1 MWSSRGKA
9 RYLALLSA
17 GALLAAAATTAA
29 CAALLG
35 VDDLPLRDGSD
46 AEAGSMTVLPSE
58 GGPQPGDGG
67 CVPRGST
74 FCETE
79 CPIPDFCEDF
89 EHTEDVTY
97 KHWSGFGELTN
108 PVQIEGGTT
117 QIVVDDAATRSNVLA
132 SIATRPTVARSFAGL
147 VHAIFDAGAAA
158 ATPRGLRVRFS
169 GTMSHLS
176 FDPDGAP
183 SARLAYL
190 FAVGDLLA
198 NEGLTVVFKDKG
210 ETTLDVVVQRRP
222 LLNDGDIVDL
232 VKLAGVGKEDLANSR
247 PNFEFEVA
255 PRELLIA
262 RKHVCPE
269 VDDSDGADPPP
280 ADGLW
285 LWVDIYV
292 EKCLPLRGAIA
303 SPAWLTRVGV
313 IGGVFVSPFGES
325 ETRLDDVALTFLR

>member
-1 MWSSRGKA
+1 MLFAVPS
-9 RYLALLSA
+9 LAALAASA
-17 GALLAAAATTAA
+17 GSVA
-29 CAALLG
+29 CAVLLG
-35 VDDLPLRDGSD
+35 VESLPLRDATD
-46 AEAGSMTVLPSE
+46 AEAGSMTVVPSE
-58 GGPQPGDGG
+58 GGPRPGGDGG
-67 CVPRGST
+67 CVARGST

-79 CPIPDFCEDF
+79 CPVPDFCEDF
-89 EHTEDVTY
+89 ERTEDVTY
-97 KHWSGFGELTN
+97 KHWSGFADLTN

-117 QIVVDDAATRSNVLA
+117 QIVIDDAAVRSNVLA
-132 SIATRPTVARSFAGL
+132 SRAARPTTARSFAGL
-147 VHAIFDAGAAA
+147 VHAITDAG

-176 FDPDGAP
+176 FDPDGGA
-183 SARLAYL
+183 SAHLAYL

-222 LLNDGDIVDL
+222 LIDDGDIVDL

-255 PRELLIA
+255 PRDLLIA
-262 RKHVCPE
+262 RKHICPE
-269 VDDSDGADPPP
+269 VDDSDGGDPPP

-285 LWVDIYV
+285 LWVNIYV
-292 EKCLPLRGAIA
+292 QKCLPLRGAIA
-303 SPAWLTRVGV
+303 SPDWLTRVGV
-313 IGGVFVSPFGES
+313 IGGVFVSSFGES